1 MDLRLLVR
9 KDAEDYE
16 LNVGKYSS
24 LFVNY
29 TTNERALIQ
38 PVIDFFQPRSKMK
51 NEISV
56 SDIVNEYEEIASSR
70 FRAITFTN
78 DLLLEETKLGSKTL
92 LKGQV
97 KQSLLNNVEA
107 DGYINSINVLIEDLV
122 EQSISELPVRPRLL
136 TYDSLIKLL
145 EIDLGS
151 DMLGETNHFMHQNK
165 LLLPILNKYLINN
178 LNQPGIVFF
187 FYPETYLSPKEQTEM
202 HQLLQIFSETI
213 PVFVITK
220 SKQFL
225 SDRLSGLNYFI
236 HNHQIFS
243 KEFIEELEWN
253 SPVNYDYND
262 LEKRVVTLFQRF
274 ADLLE
279 LNPTISN
286 YTDADVVLFTSID
299 LYVFVSLLFKM
310 KFEFELNL
318 DESRI
323 NAPVYKY
330 IIDIYEKI

>member
-16 LNVGKYSS
+16 LNIGKYSS

-38 PVIDFFQPRSKMK
+38 PLIDFFQPRSKGK
-51 NEISV
+51 NDV
-56 SDIVNEYEEIASSR
+56 RVYDIVNEYEELASSR
-70 FRAITFTN
+70 YHALMFTN
-78 DLLLEETKLGSKTL
+78 DILLEETKLGSKSL

-97 KQSLLNNVEA
+97 KQNLLNNVEA
-107 DGYINSINVLIEDLV
+107 DGYINNINVLIEDLI

-165 LLLPILNKYLINN
+165 LLLPILNKYLVNN
-178 LNQPGIVFF
+178 LKQPGIVFF

-202 HQLLQIFSETI
+202 HQLLQIFSENI

-225 SDRLSGLNYFI
+225 SDELIGMNYFI
-236 HNHQIFS
+236 RNNQIFTN
-243 KEFIEELEWN
+243 EFIEELEWN
-253 SPVNYDYND
+253 SPVNYDFSD
-262 LEKRVVTLFQRF
+262 LENRAVTLFHRF
-274 ADLLE
+274 ADVLE

-299 LYVFVSLLFKM
+299 LFVIVSLLFRM
-310 KFEFELNL
+310 KYDFELNV
-318 DESRI
+318 DESSI
-323 NAPVYKY
+323 DAPVYKY
-330 IIDIYEKI
+330 IVDIYEKI